1 METFLKDLRYAL
13 RMMSRNPGFT
23 AVAIIALALGIGANT
38 AIFSVVNAL
47 LINSLPYKDADR
59 LVWIWGT
66 NPGNDIEE
74 ETASAPDYNDWKT
87 QSQSFEEMGAFA
99 RTRLTL
105 TGEGEPEIFA
115 AALVTDGFFA
125 TLGAQPR
132 IGRTFLPEEDKP
144 GAERRVILS
153 EGLWQRRFGG
163 DPQILERKITL
174 NGNLVTVV
182 GVMPA
187 DFLNPRPGDTNPT
200 ELWMPF
206 RLEYN
211 KAGRRSD
218 FLGVIAKR
226 KPDVSLEQAR
236 AEMKTIAAALEQQY
250 PDSNKGWST
259 KVLSLHERFFGDI
272 RPALLVLMGAVCF
285 LLLIACAN
293 IANLLLARSASRR
306 KEIAIRAALGA
317 SRGRV
322 MRQLLTES
330 ILLAL
335 AGGVLGLLLAVW
347 GIEALVALGPSN
359 IPRLDSIGL
368 DGQVLAF
375 TLLVSL
381 LTGVVFGLLPALQAS
396 NPHLIDNLK
405 EGGRDSSDTVRGN
418 RLRGSLASAEIA
430 LALVLLIGAGLMARS
445 FNTLQNVDPGFD
457 PERVL
462 TTQVLLPGAR
472 YGENPKIVDFVSR
485 LVEQVSSLPGVE
497 AAGIIDTV
505 PLSGTGNVLSFSI
518 EGAPPPERVPD
529 AEVYGASTDYFKAMG
544 IPLKRG
550 RFFTHQ
556 DTAEAPGVTLISET
570 MARRHFPNEDP
581 IGKRVTLADPQKGP
595 WYTIIGIV
603 GDVSHEGLN
612 EEPYPQMYGVSTQQP
627 SRLFTL
633 VARSSTPGSAI
644 PAIRSQV
651 KQMDSDLPLFNTR
664 SMEQLLSDSIS
675 RPRFNTL
682 LIGLFA
688 VVALILASVG
698 IYGVISYSVTQR
710 QHEIGIRM
718 ALGAKSEDI
727 MKMVVGQGLKLAG
740 AGVASGLVAAFGIT
754 RLISSLLYGVSATD
768 PLTFTAIAL
777 LLTLVALVAC
787 YIPARRATK
796 VDPMIALRYE

>member
-1 METFLKDLRYAL
+1 METFLKDLRYAF
-13 RMMSRNPGFT
+13 RMMLKNPGFT

-47 LINSLPYKDADR
+47 LINPLPYKDASR
-59 LVWIWGT
+59 LVWIWGS
-66 NPGNDIEE
+66 NPGRDIEQ
-74 ETASAPDYNDWKT
+74 ETASAPDYIDWKT
-87 QSQSFEEMGAFA
+87 QNQSFEEMGAFS
-99 RTRLTL
+99 RTRVTL
-105 TGEGEPEIFA
+105 TGEGEPEIFLGA
-115 AALVTDGFFA
+115 VVTDGFFA

-132 IGRTFLPEEDKP
+132 IGRLFLPEEDKP

-174 NGNLVTVV
+174 NGNPFIVV

-187 DFLNPRPGDTNPT
+187 DFLNPRPGDTQPT
-200 ELWMPF
+200 EVWIPL
-206 RLEYN
+206 RQDYN

-218 FLGVIAKR
+218 FLGVIARLKA
-226 KPDVSLEQAR
+226 DVSLEQAR

-250 PDSNKGWST
+250 PNSNAGWTT
-259 KVLSLHERFFGDI
+259 KTISLHERFFGDI

-306 KEIAIRAALGA
+306 KEVAIRAALGA
-317 SRGRV
+317 SRRRV
-322 MRQLLTES
+322 VQQLLTES
-330 ILLAL
+330 IILAL
-335 AGGVLGLLLAVW
+335 AGGVFGLLLAVW
-347 GIEALVALGPSN
+347 GIEALVALAPSN
-359 IPRLDSIGL
+359 IPRLSSIGL
-368 DGQVLAF
+368 DPQVLTF
-375 TLLVSL
+375 TLSVSL
-381 LTGVVFGLLPALQAS
+381 ITGIIFGLLPALQAS

-418 RLRGSLASAEIA
+418 RLRGILAAAEIG

-457 PERVL
+457 PARVL
-462 TTQVLLPGAR
+462 TTQMLLPGAR
-472 YGENPKIVDFVSR
+472 YGEDPKVIDFTNR
-485 LVEQVSSLPGVE
+485 FVEQVSAMPGVE
-497 AAGIIDTV
+497 AVGIIDTV
-505 PLSGTGNVLSFSI
+505 PLSGGGNVLSFTI
-518 EGAPPPERVPD
+518 EGAPPVGEDEASD
-529 AEVYGASTDYFKAMG
+529 AEAFSASGSYFKAMG

-550 RFFTHQ
+550 RLFNEQ
-556 DTAEAPGVTLISET
+556 DTVEAPGVMLISET
-570 MARRHFPNEDP
+570 MARRYFQNEDP
-581 IGKRVTLADPQKGP
+581 IGKRVTFGGP
-595 WYTIIGIV
+595 WSTVVGIV
-603 GDVSHEGLN
+603 GDVHHGGLN
-612 EEPYPQMYGVSTQQP
+612 EEPYPQIYVAATQQP
-627 SRLFTL
+627 SNLFTL
-633 VARSSTPGSAI
+633 VARTSVPGSVI

-651 KQMDSDLPLFNTR
+651 RQMDADLPLFNIN
-664 SMEQLLSDSIS
+664 SMEQLLSNSIS
-675 RPRFNTL
+675 RPRFNAL

-718 ALGAKSEDI
+718 ALGAKSQDI
-727 MKMVVGQGLKLAG
+727 MKMVLNQGLKLAG
-740 AGVASGLVAAFGIT
+740 AGVICGLGAAFGLT
-754 RLISSLLYGVSATD
+754 RLMSSLLYGVSATD
-768 PLTFTAIAL
+768 PLTFLGIAA

-796 VDPMIALRYE
+796 VDPMEALRYE